1 MFDVNEIKAMLE
13 NGTEITEIAD
23 QAAAALNAA
32 LSQYEKEKEEMR
44 KIAEEAARKARENE
58 EREKN
63 LRAAKIQD
71 MEYLIDRVL
80 DFMATYYSEV
90 ATDEVV
96 AEVQNSRKKMAEA
109 LVHEFD
115 QGVFMVQ
122 QQAAAVSKLNK
133 ILATAPT
140 AAEEEKKV
148 EEQNIS
154 KPKKAAKPAEDP
166 LVVFLAKNGLL
177 S

>member
-32 LSQYEKEKEEMR
+32 LSQYEKEKEEMQ
-44 KIAEEAARKARENE
+44 KIAEETARKARENA

-96 AEVQNSRKKMAEA
+96 AEVQNSRKEMAEA

-140 AAEEEKKV
+140 AGEEKKV

-154 KPKKAAKPAEDP
+154 KPKKAAKPTEDP